1 MKSKVVKNMGQPKGP
16 FCQSCG
22 MPMEKPE
29 DFGTNAD
36 GSKSEDYCYFCFQN
50 GKFTDPNITMEAM
63 IDKVAGFMVAQ
74 MKIPEAQAKGMAK
87 YFIPKLERWRSSGS

>member
-1 MKSKVVKNMGQPKGP
+1 MESQQIAEP

-36 GSKSEDYCYFCFQN
+36 GTRSNDYCQFCFQN
-50 GKFTDPNITMEAM
+50 GKFTDPNITMEQM
-63 IDKVAGFMVAQ
+63 IDKVAGFAKQ
-74 MKIPEAQAKGMAK
+74 MKMSEEQAREMAK
-87 YFIPKLERWRSSGS
+87 TFIPKLKRWQR